1 MTSFLYFIKMNGAG
15 NDFIML
21 DNRSGKL
28 QLTQQQIN
36 SLCDRHRGIGADGLL
51 VLEII
56 KNETPYRMRYYNADG
71 IEVEMCGNGAR
82 CFTRYL
88 AQLEKLSGQI
98 SFHTKAGIIHGTLQ
112 DDQVRILMSTPF
124 DLRLN
129 EHLQLEH
136 DQEEP
141 ELLHA
146 INTGV
151 PHAVLFVNDLDT
163 TSVAEKGRKIRHH
176 TCFAPTG
183 TNVNFVQLK
192 EPQLLAIRS
201 YERGVEDET
210 LACGTGVVASA
221 LIHHLLSGTPSPIF
235 VITKGRDKLQVDF
248 QITKEPLQITQVALT
263 GPADFVF
270 SGTIS
275 I

>member
-1 MTSFLYFIKMNGAG
+1 MSRPLDFIKMNGAG
-15 NDFIML
+15 NDFVML
-21 DNRSGKL
+21 DNRSSDL
-28 QLTQQQIN
+28 YLTEQQIN
-36 SLCDRHRGIGADGLL
+36 FLCDRHRGIGADGLL
-51 VLEII
+51 VLEIT
-56 KNETPYRMRYYNADG
+56 KSKTPYLMRYYNADG

-88 AQLEKLSGQI
+88 AKLEKLSGQI
-98 SFHTKAGIIHGTLQ
+98 AFQTKAGLIQGTPQ
-112 DDQVRILMSTPF
+112 GNQVQILMSAPF
-124 DLRLN
+124 DLQLN
-129 EHLQLEH
+129 KLLSLDSAQELEFH
-136 DQEEP
+136 S
-141 ELLHA
+141 

-151 PHAVLFVNDLDT
+151 PHAVLFVNNLDT
-163 TSVAEKGRKIRHH
+163 TPVVETGRKTRHH
-176 TCFAPTG
+176 THFAPAG

-192 EPQLLAIRS
+192 EPQLLAIRT

-221 LIHHLLSGTPSPIF
+221 LIHHLLSGAPSPIF
-235 VITKGRDKLQVDF
+235 AMTQGGNKMRVDF
-248 QITKEPLQITQVALT
+248 ETTKDPHQITRVALT